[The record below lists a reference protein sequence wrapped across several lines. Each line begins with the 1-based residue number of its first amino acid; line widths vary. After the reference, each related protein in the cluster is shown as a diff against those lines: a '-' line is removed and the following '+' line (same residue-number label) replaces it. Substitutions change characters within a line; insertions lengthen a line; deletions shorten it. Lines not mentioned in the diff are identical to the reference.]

1 MEPAA
6 VKFMGAFVP
15 EFYYFMMSVL
25 MFFIHI
31 GFMVYEG
38 GAVRSKNVLATMQKN
53 YLTLSSIGIGF
64 FLFGWWVYNGWP
76 LFPLEGPMMGPWTD
90 EAGLSELEKGVFGLT
105 KASYPWSPNM
115 GPHLGDNLTGV
126 FWFAF
131 ALFAMTTAS
140 ILSGAIVERAKMG
153 AYLILSVILGSFL
166 WLVAAAWGWHYA
178 GWLLIKFGFH
188 DFGCAA
194 VVHGCAGFFTL
205 GVLVNLGPRI
215 GKFKNGIPQPI
226 LPHNLPMTLLGLMLI
241 YGGFYGF
248 LGACLIYCP
257 GYTVET
263 TIFGTPMT
271 LASLGVNTTIAMVS
285 GFMGAYISSRSEPFF
300 TLSGGLAGIIG
311 CSAGLD
317 LYHPMLTMPI
327 AFGFGFVMPKV
338 ALFIEKKGID
348 DVVGAFS
355 VHGFCGVLSP
365 IVCGIVASG
374 FPNPNGYPSVNIGGQ
389 LLGSLIICVGLGLIP
404 GYVISLVLKKLDL
417 LRVSDGIETKGLDIS
432 EIGSEGYPER
442 ASYVNR

>member
-1 MEPAA
+1 MEADA

-25 MFFIHI
+25 MVFIHI

-53 YLTLSSIGIGF
+53 YLTLASVGVSF
-64 FLFGWWVYNGWP
+64 FLFGWWTYNGFP
-76 LFPLEGPMMGPWTD
+76 LFPMDGPLIGPWSNADSLTD
-90 EAGLSELEKGVFGLT
+90 LGKEVLGLVE
-105 KASYPWSPNM
+105 ASYPWSPNM

-140 ILSGAIVERAKMG
+140 ILSGALLERAKMG
-153 AYLILSVILGSFL
+153 AYMLLSVILGSFL

-178 GWLLIKFGFH
+178 GWMLTKLGFH

-194 VVHGCAGFFTL
+194 VVHGLSGLFTL
-205 GVLVNLGPRI
+205 GVLINIGPRK
-215 GKFKNGIPQPI
+215 GKFVNGKPVPI
-226 LPHNLPMTLLGLMLI
+226 LPHNLPLTLLGLMLI
-241 YGGFYGF
+241 YAGFYGF
-248 LGACLIYCP
+248 LGACVIYCP

-263 TIFGTPMT
+263 SIFGTPMT
-271 LASLGVNTTIAMVS
+271 LASLSVNITIAMVA
-285 GFMGAYISSRSEPFF
+285 GFMGSYVGSKGEPFF

-317 LYHPMLTMPI
+317 LYHPMMTLPI
-327 AFGFGFVMPKV
+327 AFAFGWVMPKI
-338 ALFIEKKGID
+338 ALFLEKRGID
-348 DVVGAFS
+348 DVVGAVS
-355 VHGFCGVLSP
+355 VHGFCGSLSP
-365 IVCGIVASG
+365 LVCGLVAGG
-374 FPNPNGYPSVNIGGQ
+374 FFNPGGYPPISFGGQ
-389 LLGSLIICVGLGLIP
+389 LLCSLILCIGLGFIP
-404 GYVISLVLKKLDL
+404 GYLISLGLKKMNM
-417 LRVSDGIETKGLDIS
+417 LRASDVAERDGLDII

-442 ASYVNR
+442 IGTK